1 MTNFLRHIT
10 VIIALL
16 TLTFALHLASTGK
29 ETIAIGLMTVFGQIL
44 ITIHKILKD
53 CD

>member
-29 ETIAIGLMTVFGQIL
+29 ETIAIGLMTVLGPIL
-44 ITIHKILKD
+44 TTIHKILKD